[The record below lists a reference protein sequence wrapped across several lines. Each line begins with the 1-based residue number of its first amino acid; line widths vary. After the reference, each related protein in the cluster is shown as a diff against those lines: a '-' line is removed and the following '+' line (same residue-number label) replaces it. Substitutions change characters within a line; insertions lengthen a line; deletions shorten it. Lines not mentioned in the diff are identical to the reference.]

1 MNQET
6 QDMIVKNMTFVRNII
21 LKTKQDVAQ
30 IYDCEIT
37 IEVTNENINVYSD
50 GTFEFKYIFPY
61 R

>member
-1 MNQET
+1 MDQET
-6 QDMIVKNMTFVRNII
+6 QDMIVKNMTLVRNII

-30 IYDCEIT
+30 KYDCEIV
-37 IEVTNENINVYSD
+37 IDVNNENINVYSD